1 MSASLAWTLLVLS
14 GIADVVWA
22 VTTKF
27 SVGYSRLAWTA
38 ASVVALVIFLG
49 LLTQALKVLPLGTA
63 YAVWTGIGA
72 VGSVAAGLLL
82 FGEALGAAR
91 LAAILV
97 ILGGVVALKLLPS

>member
-1 MSASLAWTLLVLS
+1 M
-14 GIADVVWA
+14 
-22 VTTKF
+22 
-27 SVGYSRLAWTA
+27 
-38 ASVVALVIFLG
+38 VALVIFLG

-82 FGEALGAAR
+82 FGEALSAAR

>member
-1 MSASLAWTLLVLS
+1 MRSGPGSA
-14 GIADVVWA
+14 
-22 VTTKF
+22 
-27 SVGYSRLAWTA
+27 
-38 ASVVALVIFLG
+38 
-49 LLTQALKVLPLGTA
+49 
-63 YAVWTGIGA
+63 A